1 MCLKMC
7 FFHFRRSFCRRR
19 QNHKYFGEARLSN
32 RVNRIRGSQEAKS
45 LSSDVWIRRWKFCL
59 HTYLN
64 DKLLE
69 HRACYQCL
77 QGPAWMSEEF
87 IRGCICTLSLFSL
100 PPSITVSPPWTIRS
114 VSRFYVIRL
123 PLFLTS
129 YLFLGK
135 WMHLLWFHLYSQVAS
150 VVKNLPANTGDV
162 RDSGS
167 IPGSGRSPGGGHAN
181 SLQYSCLENPMNRG
195 AWQAT
200 YSPRG
205 HKELDPTERLCM
217 HCDSSII
224 VV

>member
-7 FFHFRRSFCRRR
+7 FFRFRRSFCQRC
-19 QNHKYFGEARLSN
+19 QIHKYLGEARLGN
-32 RVNRIRGSQEAKS
+32 RVNRMSGSQEAKS
-45 LSSDVWIRRWKFCL
+45 LSSDVWVRRWKFCL

-77 QGPAWMSEEF
+77 QGPAWMFEEF
-87 IRGCICTLSLFSL
+87 IRGCICTLSLCSL
-100 PPSITVSPPWTIRS
+100 TPSITVSPPWTVRS
-114 VSRFYVIRL
+114 LSRFYVIQL
-123 PLFLTS
+123 PLFLAS

-135 WMHLLWFHLYSQVAS
+135 RIPLLWFHLYSCVAL

-181 SLQYSCLENPMNRG
+181 SLQYSCLENPMDRG

-200 YSPRG
+200 VHGVTKS
-205 HKELDPTERLCM
+205 
-217 HCDSSII
+217 
-224 VV
+224 